1 MKGFSSPSQLIRP
14 TPGEIVFFGE
24 DVPAPRTGTWSIA
37 VPIEPFSADDEY
49 SMEWRAGTEGPY
61 VVSTQIRLEFIEV
74 AADDLSGLG
83 NRAFQFPVNPAD
95 GYIDG
100 SIYLCG
106 SHNPVDV
113 TAIEFGPAGVNS
125 IRATFV
131 AKFDF
136 QFELKD
142 VPNFDLTFSAD
153 LIFRR
158 GRE

>member
-1 MKGFSSPSQLIRP
+1 MKGLSFPSQLIKP
-14 TPGEIVFFGE
+14 TPGEIVFFSR
-24 DVPAPRTGTWSIA
+24 DAPAPRAGTWSIA

-49 SMEWRAGTEGPY
+49 SLEWRAGAEGPY
-61 VVSTQIRLEFIEV
+61 VVSTQIKLDFIEV
-74 AADDLSGLG
+74 PAEDLSGLA

-113 TAIEFGPAGVNS
+113 TAIEFGPASVNS
-125 IRATFV
+125 IRATLV
-131 AKFDF
+131 ATFDF
-136 QFELKD
+136 EFELRD

-158 GRE
+158 G